1 MSNTDEKNAKKG
13 FGLMH
18 AGMAVCCAVMLIPVA
33 GFFVAG
39 GTLAGLT
46 SNLAVFA
53 PIALCIGVHV
63 AMFAVMGKSCHGE
76 KSPIRR
82 LNRKVR
88 FNRRASRPLH
98 TQNNGVCRRA
108 NGHSAALWRLCLL
121 AGRQAGDTLNKV
133 CTGILGCFAG
143 MPNRGR

>member
-33 GFFVAG
+33 GFFIAG

-76 KSPIRR
+76 KKSNSPIKQEGP
-82 LNRKVR
+82 LQP
-88 FNRRASRPLH
+88 SRIPTVTH
-98 TQNNGVCRRA
+98 A
-108 NGHSAALWRLCLL
+108 E
-121 AGRQAGDTLNKV
+121 
-133 CTGILGCFAG
+133 
-143 MPNRGR
+143 